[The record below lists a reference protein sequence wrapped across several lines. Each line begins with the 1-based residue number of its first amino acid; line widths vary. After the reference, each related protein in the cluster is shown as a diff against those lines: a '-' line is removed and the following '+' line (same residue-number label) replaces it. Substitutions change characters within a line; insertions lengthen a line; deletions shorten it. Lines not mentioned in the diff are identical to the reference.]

1 MAGSTMKEKG
11 SMMNRAVKSAVAVA
25 AIAAM
30 SLGTLAACGSSTS
43 GDDSKGKVYYLN
55 FKPEAAD
62 QWAALAKEYTK
73 EKGVDVK
80 VQTAASGTYEQTLK
94 SEIAKTEAPTLFQV
108 NGPVGYQNW
117 KKYTADMSNTDVY
130 KELTNQD
137 VALKDGDKVVGV
149 PYVMET
155 YGLIYNKDILNKYF
169 ALDGAKATSMD
180 EIDNF
185 DTLKAVADDMQSR
198 KDELGIKGAFTSAG
212 FDSSSDWRF
221 KTHLANLPLY
231 YEFKDDNVTEQPATI
246 KGTYLPNYKKIFD
259 LYIADST
266 TDPPQLSAKTGDDAN
281 SEFALGEAAFYQN
294 GTWAWTDL
302 QKAGM
307 KAESVGMMP
316 IYTGVKGEEKQGLAT
331 GSENYWCINDKASD
345 ADKKAT
351 ADFLKWV
358 ITSDTG
364 KKAISQD
371 MGFTTPFKTFDD
383 VKFDNPLTEAAVE
396 DQKSGKTQVSWNF
409 TMMPSEEWKNKVGQ
423 ALLEYA
429 QGTGKWDAVKTAFVD
444 GWASEYEA
452 SH

>member
-1 MAGSTMKEKG
+1 MKKLT
-11 SMMNRAVKSAVAVA
+11 RT
-25 AIAAM
+25 IAAVSALAM
-30 SLGTLAACGSSTS
+30 SVGALSACGGSNVNADKGHVYFLSMKVEQQDQFKELAEKFTKKTGIQVDIATASS
-43 GDDSKGKVYYLN
+43 D
-55 FKPEAAD
+55 
-62 QWAALAKEYTK
+62 
-73 EKGVDVK
+73 
-80 VQTAASGTYEQTLK
+80 TYEQSLK
-94 SEIAKTEAPTLFQV
+94 SELAKSEAPTLFDV
-108 NGPVGYQNW
+108 DNNDFLNW
-117 KKYTADMSNTDVY
+117 TDYYADMSGTNIY
-130 KELTNQD
+130 KDQENPD
-137 VALKDGDKVVGV
+137 YALKDGDTVGAV
-149 PYVMET
+149 PYVMER
-155 YGLIYNKDILNKYF
+155 YGIIYNKKLLQKYF
-169 ALDGAKATSMD
+169 DSSWASIKSVDSINNFKTLKTVAD
-180 EIDNF
+180 EIQ
-185 DTLKAVADDMQSR
+185 AH
-198 KDELGIKGAFTSAG
+198 KDEMGVKGAFTSAG

-266 TDPPQLSAKTGDDAN
+266 TDPTQLSAKTGDDAN

-351 ADFLKWV
+351 EDFLSWV

-364 KKAISQD
+364 KKSLSQD

-409 TMMPSEEWKNKVGQ
+409 TMMPSEQWKNDLGS

-429 QGTGKWDAVKTAFVD
+429 QGTGNWDGVKSAFVD
-444 GWASEYEA
+444 GWAKEYA
-452 SH
+452 NAHK

>member
-1 MAGSTMKEKG
+1 MTP
-11 SMMNRAVKSAVAVA
+11 R
-25 AIAAM
+25 
-30 SLGTLAACGSSTS
+30 
-43 GDDSKGKVYYLN
+43 GKVYYLN

-185 DTLKAVADDMQSR
+185 DTLKAVADDMQAR

-259 LYIADST
+259 LYITDST
-266 TDPPQLSAKTGDDAN
+266 TDPTQLSAKTGDDAN

-351 ADFLKWV
+351 EDFLSWV

-396 DQKSGKTQVSWNF
+396 DQKSGTTQVSWNF

>member
-1 MAGSTMKEKG
+1 M
-11 SMMNRAVKSAVAVA
+11 A

-185 DTLKAVADDMQSR
+185 DTLKAVADDMQAR

-259 LYIADST
+259 LYITDST
-266 TDPPQLSAKTGDDAN
+266 TDPTQLSAKTGDDAN

-351 ADFLKWV
+351 EDFLSWV

>member
-1 MAGSTMKEKG
+1 M
-11 SMMNRAVKSAVAVA
+11 A

-43 GDDSKGKVYYLN
+43 GDDAKGKVYYLN

-185 DTLKAVADDMQSR
+185 DTLKAVADDMQAR

-259 LYIADST
+259 LYITDST
-266 TDPPQLSAKTGDDAN
+266 TDPTQLSAKTGDDAN

-316 IYTGVKGEEKQGLAT
+316 IYTGVKGEEKQGLTT

-351 ADFLKWV
+351 EDFLSWV

-396 DQKSGKTQVSWNF
+396 DQKSGTTQVSWNF